1 MLNYEAAEEDLN
13 SLMQRDPGNKTVKQ
27 LYEQLQV
34 QKDIYDHSMKSMAK
48 KMVNKKDKEIIEEK

>member
-13 SLMQRDPGNKTVKQ
+13 SLMQSDPGNKTVKQ